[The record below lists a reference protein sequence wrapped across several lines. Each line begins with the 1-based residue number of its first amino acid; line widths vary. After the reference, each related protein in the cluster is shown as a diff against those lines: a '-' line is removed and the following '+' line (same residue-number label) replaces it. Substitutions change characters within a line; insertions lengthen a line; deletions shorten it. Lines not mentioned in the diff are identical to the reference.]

1 MMHQILDFIRDHA
14 MWAGPIMGLLA
25 FAESLAFVGLF
36 FPTTPLL
43 LAVGGLIQ
51 QGTLDF
57 WPIALC
63 SIPGAA
69 AGDAVS
75 YWAGRVLGDR
85 LSQMWPFRTR
95 PHLLAKG
102 ELFFIKHGAVSIALC
117 RFLGP
122 LRAIVPLTAG
132 MLHMP
137 HRTFQIANVL
147 SAIVWVPLMLVPGA
161 VTMWVIEISRKSDKP
176 LARLVLVSVLVV
188 AACAAFVYFRRRRGG
203 EKVDAAAD
211 AAATIAELEAY
222 REKKRAQ
229 GGGR

>member
-1 MMHQILDFIRDHA
+1 MLHSLHEFIRDHA
-14 MWAGPIMGLLA
+14 MWAGPIMGLLS

-36 FPTTPLL
+36 FPTTLL
-43 LAVGGLIQ
+43 LVTVGGLIQ
-51 QGTLDF
+51 NGTLDF
-57 WPIALC
+57 WPIAVC
-63 SIPGAA
+63 AIIGAA

-75 YWAGRVLGDR
+75 YWMGRTLGDR

-102 ELFFIKHGAVSIALC
+102 ELFFIKHGAISIALC

-137 HRTFQIANVL
+137 HRPFQIANVL
-147 SAIVWVPLMLVPGA
+147 SAIVWVPVMLAPAA

-176 LARLVLVSVLVV
+176 LPKIILVGLLLI
-188 AACAAFVYFRRRRGG
+188 AGAAFFVLMRRRRG
-203 EKVDAAAD
+203 EKVDPAVA

-222 REKKRAQ
+222 REKKRAS
-229 GGGR
+229 GTR